1 MENQALLEK
10 IAWRLLPFLF
20 LMFAISFLDRIN
32 IGFAALSMNKDLR
45 LTATA
50 FGFVTTVFYVGY
62 VLCEIPSNLLMA
74 RFGARVWLSR
84 IMITWGLAAS
94 ATMFVVDTASLAGA
108 RFLVGVFE
116 AGFVPGVLLYLT
128 YWFPDSHRAR
138 ANGLLMLAQ
147 PFASAIGAT
156 VSGVILDRTDGLLGL
171 AGWRWMYL
179 LEGLPAVIVGI
190 IAYFYLT
197 DRPDK
202 SRWLS
207 NDEARSLE
215 LILEADRN
223 KVARATVRPSIW
235 SQITETKVVLLA
247 LSYFALVTTL
257 NATSTWGPTIVR
269 GVLHAY
275 SLTQVG
281 FVSALPPVCTIIAIP
296 LWVWSSDRHKERIWH
311 LSAALMLAAAGW
323 LLVIFTTNAVGQ
335 MLGLC
340 CATSGAFCA
349 MAVFWTLPQKI
360 LSTEARPAGIGLIN
374 ATGLFGSAVSAP
386 VIGVLKDLT
395 DSFAAGLFYATA
407 LLVISM
413 SLAWVVTRMA
423 SPEPSAAG

>member
-1 MENQALLEK
+1 
-10 IAWRLLPFLF
+10 
-20 LMFAISFLDRIN
+20 MFAISFLDRIN
-32 IGFAALSMNKDLR
+32 IGFAALSMNKDLH

-50 FGFVTTVFYVGY
+50 FGFVGTTFYVGY
-62 VLCEIPSNLLMA
+62 VLCEVPSNLLMV

-94 ATMFVVDTASLAGA
+94 ATMLVVDTASLAGV
-108 RFLVGVFE
+108 RVLVGVFE

-156 VSGVILDRTDGLLGL
+156 VSGIILDQTQGLLGL
-171 AGWRWMYL
+171 AGWRWMFL

-197 DRPDK
+197 DRPEK
-202 SRWLS
+202 SSWLS
-207 NDEARSLE
+207 SDEARALE

-223 KVARATVRPSIW
+223 KSARATVRPSIW
-235 SQITETKVVLLA
+235 SQITETKVILLA

-281 FVSALPPVCTIIAIP
+281 FVAALPPVCTIIAIP
-296 LWVWSSDRHKERIWH
+296 LWVWSSDCNNERIGH
-311 LSAALMLAAAGW
+311 LSAALMLAAVGW
-323 LLVIFTTNAVGQ
+323 LFVIYATNPVGQ
-335 MLGLC
+335 MFGLC
-340 CATSGAFCA
+340 CTMSGAFCA

-360 LSTEARPAGIGLIN
+360 LSAEARPAGIGLIS

-386 VIGVLKDLT
+386 IIGVLRDLT

-413 SLAWVVTRMA
+413 LLAWVVTSMTSLEA
-423 SPEPSAAG
+423 STAR